1 MVAFL
6 RYGWGMSTFPQT
18 SSLVVPH
25 PPRAGTAVAK
35 PTVIYHSREMTEVLE
50 RARRVARSS
59 VKVLI
64 TGESGVGKDLIARCI
79 HALSDR
85 AVRPMVTVNC
95 AAFSETL
102 LESELFGHV
111 KGSFTGAHRDKV
123 GKFQLAQNGTIF
135 LDEIGEMSPRMQAL
149 LLRVLENGEIQPVGS
164 DATTVRVDVRVIAA
178 SNRDLPAAVAA
189 GQFREDLMYRINVAS
204 IHVPPLRQHAEDI
217 PVLVQHLAEECGS
230 RVTFSPEAMRV
241 LQRHR
246 WPGNVRELQNVV
258 AQAICMARGDVI
270 EVDDLPSSVRGMPRP
285 RTLARAERRRQIADD
300 LFSGL
305 VEGRF
310 GFWDHLHKL
319 FLNRDI
325 TRNDV
330 RELVRRGLV
339 ATSGS
344 YRAMVKLFRMDDHDY
359 KRLLN
364 FLAAHGCT
372 VDCREF
378 REGQWMAEPE
388 FTPLPAPE
396 SDIPGSAV
404 A

>member
-1 MVAFL
+1 
-6 RYGWGMSTFPQT
+6 
-18 SSLVVPH
+18 
-25 PPRAGTAVAK
+25 
-35 PTVIYHSREMTEVLE
+35 
-50 RARRVARSS
+50 
-59 VKVLI
+59 
-64 TGESGVGKDLIARCI
+64 
-79 HALSDR
+79 
-85 AVRPMVTVNC
+85 
-95 AAFSETL
+95 
-102 LESELFGHV
+102 
-111 KGSFTGAHRDKV
+111 
-123 GKFQLAQNGTIF
+123 
-135 LDEIGEMSPRMQAL
+135 
-149 LLRVLENGEIQPVGS
+149 
-164 DATTVRVDVRVIAA
+164 
-178 SNRDLPAAVAA
+178 
-189 GQFREDLMYRINVAS
+189 
-204 IHVPPLRQHAEDI
+204 
-217 PVLVQHLAEECGS
+217 
-230 RVTFSPEAMRV
+230 
-241 LQRHR
+241 
-246 WPGNVRELQNVV
+246 
-258 AQAICMARGDVI
+258 MARGDVI
-270 EVDDLPSSVRGMPRP
+270 DVDDLPSSVRGMPRP

-305 VEGRF
+305 VEGRI

-364 FLAAHGCT
+364 FLGAHGCT

-396 SDIPGSAV
+396 SDFPGSAV